1 MKFINWTRYSLAK
14 RENPPLPRASR
25 GVERRAAFLRFLA
38 FLSRRGPSGVSV
50 GKSYR
55 EQE

>member
-1 MKFINWTRYSLAK
+1 VKFINWTQYSLAQ
-14 RENPPLPRASR
+14 RENPQLPRASR

>member
-1 MKFINWTRYSLAK
+1 VKFINWTQYSLAK

-38 FLSRRGPSGVSV
+38 FLSRRGPSGVQV
-50 GKSYR
+50 RETYR
-55 EQE
+55 GQE